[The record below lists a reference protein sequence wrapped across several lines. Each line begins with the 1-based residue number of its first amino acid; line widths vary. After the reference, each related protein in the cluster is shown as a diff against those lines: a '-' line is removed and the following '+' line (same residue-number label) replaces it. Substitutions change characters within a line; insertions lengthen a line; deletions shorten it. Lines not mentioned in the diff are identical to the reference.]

1 MKKKLLSFVITCL
14 VLTTISFAQTKV
26 WDFGNDTAN
35 WPLNSVGYFDNVLN
49 DNLGINWNV
58 NSSTASS
65 IGIIEAS
72 PKTFPDSYIGAN
84 RFKLNGGGGVD
95 PTQGVYMP
103 TQRYVY
109 FATVGNCTIKV
120 WFRTGGSGTRTLYVT
135 DGNSIVGSLA
145 GTNSS
150 DGLILETTYT
160 GSATNLYI
168 FGDQSCNLYKIEV
181 TGALGTTTLGSD
193 TFKNKLAVN
202 AYTFD
207 NQVYIS
213 NIISDTK
220 VNVYNITGQLI
231 KSLNTSTDT
240 NFELNNSGFYIVNM
254 ESSEGKKSVKI
265 KLN

>member
-35 WPLNSVGYFDNVLN
+35 WPLNSLGVSDNDIN
-49 DNLGINWNV
+49 DNLGIYMGIT
-58 NSSTASS
+58 SSSN
-65 IGIIEAS
+65 IGIVEAS
-72 PKTFPDSYIGAN
+72 PKTFPDSYVGAN
-84 RFKLNGGGGVD
+84 RFKLNGGGGVN
-95 PTQGVYMP
+95 PTQGVYVP

-109 FATVGNCTIKV
+109 FATAGNCTIKI

-181 TGALGTTTLGSD
+181 IGALGTTTLGSD
-193 TFKNKLAVN
+193 NFKNKLAVN

-231 KSLNTSTDT
+231 KSLNTSIDT
-240 NFELNNSGFYIVNM
+240 NFELTKGFYIVNM
-254 ESSEGKKSVKI
+254 ESNEGKKSMKVLI
-265 KLN
+265 K